1 METQPA
7 MISRLTPE
15 ESALQVC
22 SLVPIIQF
30 MIQLLSIMSNLLLV
44 LQAELFPAKDLH
56 HTGILEYFNIKESA
70 LSNFAFQSFYIFIG
84 TQSKKN
90 FSNAMMH
97 F

>member
-1 METQPA
+1 METKPA

-22 SLVPIIQF
+22 PLVPIIQF

-44 LQAELFPAKDLH
+44 QAELFPAKDLH

-84 TQSKKN
+84 IQSKKN